1 MKMGKKSVMGISFM
15 VGTVMFATTAFAEVS
30 SKSGYEQA
38 KDALKYSADCFSSKF
53 QNYAINSSTIVKD
66 NGTIISE
73 LDNVNKYDLSKHAV
87 ENTTNQTYNNKPK
100 IQTYLYRDENTNI
113 NYDNKKMVYYVS
125 NFKNANNFEMFS
137 NPFKAKQAGDVEEI
151 ADAAVGN
158 LKDSVVVNVK
168 ADGTKELSGS
178 ISESQIPAIAN
189 AIVSYEIKS
198 IYCTNNG
205 NDNNIVFP
213 NEISDLYV
221 QGANEDMILN
231 KDGLIQSASG
241 SAQISCKDNKGKVHN
256 LTFQEVVTVTDIN
269 TTKVNKPDLTGKKV
283 QESTDEGTTDI
294 VNPQMYLGTYKND
307 ITVGNNG
314 KFIKIGERTLDITSI
329 DSKKIIGNYHEEYI
343 KGYENYSSDVKD
355 INFNA
360 KFKEPGNANFQIVD
374 AKGSKLNGNIFLQ
387 PNQAEVNFGF
397 ENNNDES
404 YNWEYSRVFN

>member
-15 VGTVMFATTAFAEVS
+15 IGTLMFATTAFAEVS

-38 KDALKYSADCFSSKF
+38 KDALKFSADSLSSKF
-53 QNYAINSSTIVKD
+53 QNYTINSSTIVKD

-100 IQTYLYRDENTNI
+100 IQTYLYRDKNTNI

-158 LKDSVVVNVK
+158 LKDSMVVNVK

-205 NDNNIVFP
+205 NNSNIVFP
-213 NEISDLYV
+213 NEISDVYV
-221 QGANEDMILN
+221 KDANEDIILN
-231 KDGLIQSASG
+231 KDGLIQTATG
-241 SAQISCKDNKGKVHN
+241 SAQISCKDNQGKVHN
-256 LTFQEVVTVTDIN
+256 LTFEELATVTDIN
-269 TTKVNKPDLTGKKV
+269 TTKVNKPDLTGKNV
-283 QESTDEGTTDI
+283 QESTDEGSTDI
-294 VNPQMYLGTYKND
+294 GNPQMYVGTYKND
-307 ITVGNNG
+307 ISIENNG
-314 KFIKIGERTLDITSI
+314 KFVKIGERTLDITSI
-329 DSKKIIGNYHEEYI
+329 DSKKITGKYREEYI
-343 KGYENYSSDVKD
+343 KGYENYSSDAKN
-355 INFNA
+355 INFTA
-360 KFKEPGNANFQIVD
+360 KFEQPYNANFQIVD
-374 AKGSKLNGNIFLQ
+374 AKGSKLTGSIFLQ
-387 PNQAEVNFGF
+387 PNQATIGFQF
-397 ENNNDES
+397 ENNNDQS
-404 YNWEYSRVFN
+404 YNWSYYRVFN